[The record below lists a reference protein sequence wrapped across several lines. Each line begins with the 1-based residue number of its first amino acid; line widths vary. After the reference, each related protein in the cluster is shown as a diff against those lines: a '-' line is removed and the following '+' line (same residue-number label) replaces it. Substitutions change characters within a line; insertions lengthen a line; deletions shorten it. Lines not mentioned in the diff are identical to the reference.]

1 MTHFT
6 TLLDAA
12 TLASQLGRDDLVI
25 FDCRF
30 DLANVHW
37 GEAEFARAHLP
48 GAQYLHLD
56 RDLSSPITATS
67 GRHPL
72 PDPDAFARRLGAL
85 GVDANCQ
92 VVAYDQGNGA
102 HASRL
107 WWLAR
112 WIGVRAAVLDGGIAA
127 WRAAGLPL
135 ETTVRT
141 PAPRMLAARVAPG
154 AWLTSTEVDA
164 LRVRP

>member
-6 TLLDAA
+6 TLIDAT
-12 TLASQLGRDDLVI
+12 TLASQSGRDDLAL

-37 GEAEFARAHLP
+37 GEAEFANAHLP

-56 RDLSSPITATS
+56 RDLSCPISATS

-72 PDPDAFARRLGAL
+72 PDPDALARRLGEL

-102 HASRL
+102 
-107 WWLAR
+107 
-112 WIGVRAAVLDGGIAA
+112 
-127 WRAAGLPL
+127 
-135 ETTVRT
+135 
-141 PAPRMLAARVAPG
+141 
-154 AWLTSTEVDA
+154 
-164 LRVRP
+164 